1 MRRNYVAVMLGLALT
16 VSSISAF
23 ASEGTTEA
31 GTEVTTEAA
40 TEAASEASEKEATTT
55 VYGQVTEV
63 TSDSITITKGDLVGG
78 AADTENT
85 EDTTEAAADSEE
97 TTEAAADGTEGT
109 TEAVA
114 DGTEDTTE
122 AATEASTEA
131 DAKESLA
138 LELSTEAATYKFAPD
153 AVITELASTEDITAE
168 DAAEAEATTE
178 SATEAST
185 EAATEAGTEAVI
197 GEADETTGV
206 EVAEESSEAADD
218 KIEIT
223 TDDILAGDIVA
234 LEVNADGEVTSL
246 TILAYG
252 TGSYVDTTEAETDL
266 AEEALLGD
274 EASTE
279 AVTEEFPTWFIWVN
293 NTPDLKKHCV
303 TMYYTVL
310 FAAFT
315 RLSFYYASV
324 LFSSMNF
331 PKIANP

>member
-109 TEAVA
+109 TEAAA

-131 DAKESLA
+131 DAKESLT

-279 AVTEEFPTWFIWVN
+279 AVTE
-293 NTPDLKKHCV
+293 
-303 TMYYTVL
+303 
-310 FAAFT
+310 
-315 RLSFYYASV
+315 
-324 LFSSMNF
+324 
-331 PKIANP
+331 

>member
-1 MRRNYVAVMLGLALT
+1 MLGLALT

-63 TSDSITITKGDLVGG
+63 TSDSITITKGDLVGE
-78 AADTENT
+78 AADTDNT

-109 TEAVA
+109 TEAAA

-122 AATEASTEA
+122 AVTEASTEA
-131 DAKESLA
+131 DAKESLT

-168 DAAEAEATTE
+168 DAADAEATTE

-279 AVTEEFPTWFIWVN
+279 AVTE
-293 NTPDLKKHCV
+293 
-303 TMYYTVL
+303 
-310 FAAFT
+310 
-315 RLSFYYASV
+315 
-324 LFSSMNF
+324 
-331 PKIANP
+331 

>member
-63 TSDSITITKGDLVGG
+63 TSDSITITKGDLVGE
-78 AADTENT
+78 AADTDNT

-109 TEAVA
+109 TEAAA

-122 AATEASTEA
+122 AVTEASTEA
-131 DAKESLA
+131 DAKESLT

-168 DAAEAEATTE
+168 DAADAEAATE
-178 SATEAST
+178 SAAEAST

-206 EVAEESSEAADD
+206 EVTEESSEAADD

-234 LEVNADGEVTSL
+234 LEVNADGEVISL

-279 AVTEEFPTWFIWVN
+279 AVTE
-293 NTPDLKKHCV
+293 
-303 TMYYTVL
+303 
-310 FAAFT
+310 
-315 RLSFYYASV
+315 
-324 LFSSMNF
+324 
-331 PKIANP
+331 

>member
-63 TSDSITITKGDLVGG
+63 TSDSITITKGDLVGE
-78 AADTENT
+78 AADTDNT

-109 TEAVA
+109 TEAAA

-122 AATEASTEA
+122 AVTEASTEA
-131 DAKESLA
+131 DAKESLT

-168 DAAEAEATTE
+168 DAADAEATTE
-178 SATEAST
+178 STAEAST

-206 EVAEESSEAADD
+206 EVTEESSEAADD

-279 AVTEEFPTWFIWVN
+279 AVTE
-293 NTPDLKKHCV
+293 
-303 TMYYTVL
+303 
-310 FAAFT
+310 
-315 RLSFYYASV
+315 
-324 LFSSMNF
+324 
-331 PKIANP
+331 

>member
-1 MRRNYVAVMLGLALT
+1 MLGLALT

-40 TEAASEASEKEATTT
+40 TETASEASEKEATTT

-97 TTEAAADGTEGT
+97 TTEAASEGTEGT
-109 TEAVA
+109 TEAAA

-131 DAKESLA
+131 DAKESLT

-246 TILAYG
+246 AILAYG

-279 AVTEEFPTWFIWVN
+279 AVTE
-293 NTPDLKKHCV
+293 
-303 TMYYTVL
+303 
-310 FAAFT
+310 
-315 RLSFYYASV
+315 
-324 LFSSMNF
+324 
-331 PKIANP
+331 

>member
-1 MRRNYVAVMLGLALT
+1 MLGLALT

-63 TSDSITITKGDLVGG
+63 TSDSITITKGDLVGE
-78 AADTENT
+78 AADTDNT

-109 TEAVA
+109 TEAAA

-122 AATEASTEA
+122 AVTEASTEA
-131 DAKESLA
+131 DAKESLT
-138 LELSTEAATYKFAPD
+138 LELSTEAATYKFVPD

-168 DAAEAEATTE
+168 DAADAEATTE
-178 SATEAST
+178 SAAEAST

-206 EVAEESSEAADD
+206 EVTEESSEAADD

-234 LEVNADGEVTSL
+234 LEVNADGEVISL

-279 AVTEEFPTWFIWVN
+279 AVTE
-293 NTPDLKKHCV
+293 
-303 TMYYTVL
+303 
-310 FAAFT
+310 
-315 RLSFYYASV
+315 
-324 LFSSMNF
+324 
-331 PKIANP
+331 

>member
-40 TEAASEASEKEATTT
+40 TEAASEVSEKEATTT

-63 TSDSITITKGDLVGG
+63 TSDSITITKGDLVGE
-78 AADTENT
+78 AADTDNT
-85 EDTTEAAADSEE
+85 VDTTEAAADSEE
-97 TTEAAADGTEGT
+97 TTEAVADGTEGT
-109 TEAVA
+109 TEAAA

-122 AATEASTEA
+122 AVTEASTEA
-131 DAKESLA
+131 DAKESLT

-168 DAAEAEATTE
+168 DAADAEATTE
-178 SATEAST
+178 SAAEAST

-206 EVAEESSEAADD
+206 EVTEESSEAADD

-279 AVTEEFPTWFIWVN
+279 AVTE
-293 NTPDLKKHCV
+293 
-303 TMYYTVL
+303 
-310 FAAFT
+310 
-315 RLSFYYASV
+315 
-324 LFSSMNF
+324 
-331 PKIANP
+331 

>member
-109 TEAVA
+109 TEAAA

-131 DAKESLA
+131 DAKESLT

-246 TILAYG
+246 AILAYG

-266 AEEALLGD
+266 AKEALLGD

-279 AVTEEFPTWFIWVN
+279 AVTE
-293 NTPDLKKHCV
+293 
-303 TMYYTVL
+303 
-310 FAAFT
+310 
-315 RLSFYYASV
+315 
-324 LFSSMNF
+324 
-331 PKIANP
+331 

>member
-16 VSSISAF
+16 VSSVSAF

-63 TSDSITITKGDLVGG
+63 TSDSITITKGDLVGE

-109 TEAVA
+109 TEAAA

-131 DAKESLA
+131 DAKESLT

-246 TILAYG
+246 AILAYG

-279 AVTEEFPTWFIWVN
+279 AVTE
-293 NTPDLKKHCV
+293 
-303 TMYYTVL
+303 
-310 FAAFT
+310 
-315 RLSFYYASV
+315 
-324 LFSSMNF
+324 
-331 PKIANP
+331 

>member
-109 TEAVA
+109 TEAAA

-122 AATEASTEA
+122 AATEASTET
-131 DAKESLA
+131 DAKESLT

-178 SATEAST
+178 SATEEST

-279 AVTEEFPTWFIWVN
+279 AVTE
-293 NTPDLKKHCV
+293 
-303 TMYYTVL
+303 
-310 FAAFT
+310 
-315 RLSFYYASV
+315 
-324 LFSSMNF
+324 
-331 PKIANP
+331 

>member
-1 MRRNYVAVMLGLALT
+1 MLGLALT

-63 TSDSITITKGDLVGG
+63 TSDSITITKGDLVGE

-109 TEAVA
+109 TEAAA
-114 DGTEDTTE
+114 DGTENTTE
-122 AATEASTEA
+122 AATEA
-131 DAKESLA
+131 DAKESLT

-246 TILAYG
+246 AILAYG

-279 AVTEEFPTWFIWVN
+279 AVTE
-293 NTPDLKKHCV
+293 
-303 TMYYTVL
+303 
-310 FAAFT
+310 
-315 RLSFYYASV
+315 
-324 LFSSMNF
+324 
-331 PKIANP
+331 

>member
-63 TSDSITITKGDLVGG
+63 TSDSITITKGDLVGE
-78 AADTENT
+78 AADTDNT

-109 TEAVA
+109 TEAAA

-122 AATEASTEA
+122 AVTEASTEA
-131 DAKESLA
+131 DAKESLT

-168 DAAEAEATTE
+168 DAADAEATTE

-206 EVAEESSEAADD
+206 EVTEESSEAADD

-234 LEVNADGEVTSL
+234 LEVNADGEVISL

-279 AVTEEFPTWFIWVN
+279 AVTE
-293 NTPDLKKHCV
+293 
-303 TMYYTVL
+303 
-310 FAAFT
+310 
-315 RLSFYYASV
+315 
-324 LFSSMNF
+324 
-331 PKIANP
+331 

>member
-23 ASEGTTEA
+23 ASEETTEA

-63 TSDSITITKGDLVGG
+63 TSDSITITKGDLVGE
-78 AADTENT
+78 AADTDNT

-109 TEAVA
+109 TEAAA

-122 AATEASTEA
+122 AVTEASTEA
-131 DAKESLA
+131 DAKESLT

-168 DAAEAEATTE
+168 DAADAEATTG
-178 SATEAST
+178 SAAEAST

-206 EVAEESSEAADD
+206 EVTEESSEAADD

-234 LEVNADGEVTSL
+234 LEVNADGEVISL

-279 AVTEEFPTWFIWVN
+279 AVTE
-293 NTPDLKKHCV
+293 
-303 TMYYTVL
+303 
-310 FAAFT
+310 
-315 RLSFYYASV
+315 
-324 LFSSMNF
+324 
-331 PKIANP
+331 

>member
-1 MRRNYVAVMLGLALT
+1 MG
-16 VSSISAF
+16 
-23 ASEGTTEA
+23 E
-31 GTEVTTEAA
+31 
-40 TEAASEASEKEATTT
+40 
-55 VYGQVTEV
+55 
-63 TSDSITITKGDLVGG
+63 

-85 EDTTEAAADSEE
+85 EDTTEAAAGSEE

-109 TEAVA
+109 TEAAA

-122 AATEASTEA
+122 AATEA
-131 DAKESLA
+131 DAKESLT

-185 EAATEAGTEAVI
+185 EAATEAGTEAVT

-279 AVTEEFPTWFIWVN
+279 AVTE
-293 NTPDLKKHCV
+293 
-303 TMYYTVL
+303 
-310 FAAFT
+310 
-315 RLSFYYASV
+315 
-324 LFSSMNF
+324 
-331 PKIANP
+331 

>member
-63 TSDSITITKGDLVGG
+63 TSDSITITKGDLVGE
-78 AADTENT
+78 AADTDNT

-109 TEAVA
+109 TEAAA

-122 AATEASTEA
+122 AVTEASTEA
-131 DAKESLA
+131 DAKESLT

-168 DAAEAEATTE
+168 DAADAEATTE
-178 SATEAST
+178 SAAEAST

-206 EVAEESSEAADD
+206 EVTEESSEVADD

-279 AVTEEFPTWFIWVN
+279 AVTE
-293 NTPDLKKHCV
+293 
-303 TMYYTVL
+303 
-310 FAAFT
+310 
-315 RLSFYYASV
+315 
-324 LFSSMNF
+324 
-331 PKIANP
+331 

>member
-97 TTEAAADGTEGT
+97 TTEAA
-109 TEAVA
+109 
-114 DGTEDTTE
+114 
-122 AATEASTEA
+122 TEASTET
-131 DAKESLA
+131 DAKESLT

-178 SATEAST
+178 SATEESTEAAT

-279 AVTEEFPTWFIWVN
+279 AVTE
-293 NTPDLKKHCV
+293 
-303 TMYYTVL
+303 
-310 FAAFT
+310 
-315 RLSFYYASV
+315 
-324 LFSSMNF
+324 
-331 PKIANP
+331 

>member
-63 TSDSITITKGDLVGG
+63 TSDSITITKGDLVGE
-78 AADTENT
+78 AADTDNT

-109 TEAVA
+109 TEAAA

-122 AATEASTEA
+122 AVTEASTEA
-131 DAKESLA
+131 DAKESLT

-168 DAAEAEATTE
+168 DAADAEATTG
-178 SATEAST
+178 SAAEAST

-206 EVAEESSEAADD
+206 EVTEESSEAADD

-279 AVTEEFPTWFIWVN
+279 AVTE
-293 NTPDLKKHCV
+293 
-303 TMYYTVL
+303 
-310 FAAFT
+310 
-315 RLSFYYASV
+315 
-324 LFSSMNF
+324 
-331 PKIANP
+331 

>member
-109 TEAVA
+109 TEAAA

-122 AATEASTEA
+122 AATEA
-131 DAKESLA
+131 DAKESLT

-153 AVITELASTEDITAE
+153 AVITELASTEDVTAE

-185 EAATEAGTEAVI
+185 EAATEAGTEAVT

-279 AVTEEFPTWFIWVN
+279 AVTE
-293 NTPDLKKHCV
+293 
-303 TMYYTVL
+303 
-310 FAAFT
+310 
-315 RLSFYYASV
+315 
-324 LFSSMNF
+324 
-331 PKIANP
+331 

>member
-16 VSSISAF
+16 VSSVSAF

-63 TSDSITITKGDLVGG
+63 TSDSITITKGDLVGE

-85 EDTTEAAADSEE
+85 EDTTEAAAGSEE

-109 TEAVA
+109 TEAAA

-122 AATEASTEA
+122 AATEA
-131 DAKESLA
+131 DAKESLT

-185 EAATEAGTEAVI
+185 EAATEAGTEAVT

-279 AVTEEFPTWFIWVN
+279 AVTE
-293 NTPDLKKHCV
+293 
-303 TMYYTVL
+303 
-310 FAAFT
+310 
-315 RLSFYYASV
+315 
-324 LFSSMNF
+324 
-331 PKIANP
+331 

>member
-63 TSDSITITKGDLVGG
+63 TSDSITITKGDLVGE
-78 AADTENT
+78 AADTDNT

-109 TEAVA
+109 TEAAA

-122 AATEASTEA
+122 AVTEASTEA
-131 DAKESLA
+131 DAKESLT

-168 DAAEAEATTE
+168 DAADAEATTG
-178 SATEAST
+178 SAAEAST

-206 EVAEESSEAADD
+206 EVTEESSEAADD

-234 LEVNADGEVTSL
+234 LEVNADGEVISL

-279 AVTEEFPTWFIWVN
+279 AVTE
-293 NTPDLKKHCV
+293 
-303 TMYYTVL
+303 
-310 FAAFT
+310 
-315 RLSFYYASV
+315 
-324 LFSSMNF
+324 
-331 PKIANP
+331 

>member
-16 VSSISAF
+16 VSSVSAF

-63 TSDSITITKGDLVGG
+63 TSDSITITKGDLVGE

-109 TEAVA
+109 TEAAA

-122 AATEASTEA
+122 AATEA
-131 DAKESLA
+131 DAKESLT

-153 AVITELASTEDITAE
+153 AVITELASTEDVTAE

-185 EAATEAGTEAVI
+185 EAATEAETEAVT

-279 AVTEEFPTWFIWVN
+279 AVTE
-293 NTPDLKKHCV
+293 
-303 TMYYTVL
+303 
-310 FAAFT
+310 
-315 RLSFYYASV
+315 
-324 LFSSMNF
+324 
-331 PKIANP
+331 

>member
-40 TEAASEASEKEATTT
+40 TEAASEVSEKEATTT

-63 TSDSITITKGDLVGG
+63 TSDSITITKGDLVGE
-78 AADTENT
+78 AADTDNT

-109 TEAVA
+109 TEAAA

-122 AATEASTEA
+122 AVTEASTEA
-131 DAKESLA
+131 DAKESLT

-168 DAAEAEATTE
+168 DAADAEATTE
-178 SATEAST
+178 SAAEAST

-206 EVAEESSEAADD
+206 EVTEESSEAADD

-279 AVTEEFPTWFIWVN
+279 AVTE
-293 NTPDLKKHCV
+293 
-303 TMYYTVL
+303 
-310 FAAFT
+310 
-315 RLSFYYASV
+315 
-324 LFSSMNF
+324 
-331 PKIANP
+331 

>member
-63 TSDSITITKGDLVGG
+63 TSDSITITKGDLVGE
-78 AADTENT
+78 AADTDNT

-97 TTEAAADGTEGT
+97 TTEAAADGTEDT
-109 TEAVA
+109 TEAV
-114 DGTEDTTE
+114 
-122 AATEASTEA
+122 TEASTEA
-131 DAKESLA
+131 DAKESLT

-168 DAAEAEATTE
+168 DAADAEATTE
-178 SATEAST
+178 SAAEAST

-206 EVAEESSEAADD
+206 EVTEESSEAADD

-234 LEVNADGEVTSL
+234 LEVNADGEVISL

-279 AVTEEFPTWFIWVN
+279 AVTE
-293 NTPDLKKHCV
+293 
-303 TMYYTVL
+303 
-310 FAAFT
+310 
-315 RLSFYYASV
+315 
-324 LFSSMNF
+324 
-331 PKIANP
+331 

>member
-40 TEAASEASEKEATTT
+40 TETASEASEKEATTT

-109 TEAVA
+109 TEAAA

-131 DAKESLA
+131 DAKESLT

-279 AVTEEFPTWFIWVN
+279 AVTE
-293 NTPDLKKHCV
+293 
-303 TMYYTVL
+303 
-310 FAAFT
+310 
-315 RLSFYYASV
+315 
-324 LFSSMNF
+324 
-331 PKIANP
+331 

>member
-63 TSDSITITKGDLVGG
+63 TSDSITITKGDLVGE
-78 AADTENT
+78 AADTDNT

-109 TEAVA
+109 TEAAA

-122 AATEASTEA
+122 AVTEA
-131 DAKESLA
+131 DTKESLT

-168 DAAEAEATTE
+168 DAADAEATTE

-206 EVAEESSEAADD
+206 EVTEESSEAADD

-234 LEVNADGEVTSL
+234 LEVNADGEVISL

-279 AVTEEFPTWFIWVN
+279 AVTE
-293 NTPDLKKHCV
+293 
-303 TMYYTVL
+303 
-310 FAAFT
+310 
-315 RLSFYYASV
+315 
-324 LFSSMNF
+324 
-331 PKIANP
+331 

>member
-63 TSDSITITKGDLVGG
+63 TSDSITITKGDLVGE
-78 AADTENT
+78 AADTDNT

-97 TTEAAADGTEGT
+97 TTEAVADGTEGT
-109 TEAVA
+109 TEAAA

-122 AATEASTEA
+122 AVTEASTEA
-131 DAKESLA
+131 DAKESLT

-168 DAAEAEATTE
+168 DAADAEATTE

-206 EVAEESSEAADD
+206 EVTEESSEAADD

-279 AVTEEFPTWFIWVN
+279 AVTE
-293 NTPDLKKHCV
+293 
-303 TMYYTVL
+303 
-310 FAAFT
+310 
-315 RLSFYYASV
+315 
-324 LFSSMNF
+324 
-331 PKIANP
+331 

>member
-1 MRRNYVAVMLGLALT
+1 MLGLALT

-40 TEAASEASEKEATTT
+40 TETASEASEKEATTT

-97 TTEAAADGTEGT
+97 TTEAASEGTEGT
-109 TEAVA
+109 TEAAA

-122 AATEASTEA
+122 AATEA
-131 DAKESLA
+131 DAKESLT

-153 AVITELASTEDITAE
+153 AVITELASTEDVTAE

-185 EAATEAGTEAVI
+185 EAATEAETEAVT

-279 AVTEEFPTWFIWVN
+279 AVTE
-293 NTPDLKKHCV
+293 
-303 TMYYTVL
+303 
-310 FAAFT
+310 
-315 RLSFYYASV
+315 
-324 LFSSMNF
+324 
-331 PKIANP
+331 

>member
-63 TSDSITITKGDLVGG
+63 TSDSITITKGDLVGE
-78 AADTENT
+78 AADTDNT

-109 TEAVA
+109 TEAAA

-122 AATEASTEA
+122 AVTEASTEA
-131 DAKESLA
+131 DAKESLT

-168 DAAEAEATTE
+168 DAADAEATTE

-206 EVAEESSEAADD
+206 EVTEESSEAADD

-279 AVTEEFPTWFIWVN
+279 AVTE
-293 NTPDLKKHCV
+293 
-303 TMYYTVL
+303 
-310 FAAFT
+310 
-315 RLSFYYASV
+315 
-324 LFSSMNF
+324 
-331 PKIANP
+331 

>member
-109 TEAVA
+109 TEAAA

-122 AATEASTEA
+122 AATEASTET
-131 DAKESLA
+131 DAKESLT

-178 SATEAST
+178 SATEESTEAAT

-274 EASTE
+274 KASTE
-279 AVTEEFPTWFIWVN
+279 AVTE
-293 NTPDLKKHCV
+293 
-303 TMYYTVL
+303 
-310 FAAFT
+310 
-315 RLSFYYASV
+315 
-324 LFSSMNF
+324 
-331 PKIANP
+331 

>member
-63 TSDSITITKGDLVGG
+63 TSDSITITKGDLVGE
-78 AADTENT
+78 ATDTDNT

-109 TEAVA
+109 TEAAA

-122 AATEASTEA
+122 AVTEASTEA
-131 DAKESLA
+131 DAKESLT

-168 DAAEAEATTE
+168 DAADAEATTE
-178 SATEAST
+178 SAAEAST

-206 EVAEESSEAADD
+206 EVTEESSEAADD

-279 AVTEEFPTWFIWVN
+279 AVTE
-293 NTPDLKKHCV
+293 
-303 TMYYTVL
+303 
-310 FAAFT
+310 
-315 RLSFYYASV
+315 
-324 LFSSMNF
+324 
-331 PKIANP
+331 

>member
-63 TSDSITITKGDLVGG
+63 TSDSITITKGDLVGE
-78 AADTENT
+78 AADTDNT
-85 EDTTEAAADSEE
+85 VDTTEAAADSEE
-97 TTEAAADGTEGT
+97 TTEAVADGTEGT
-109 TEAVA
+109 TEAAA

-122 AATEASTEA
+122 AVTEASTEA
-131 DAKESLA
+131 DAKESLT

-168 DAAEAEATTE
+168 DAADAEATTE
-178 SATEAST
+178 SAAEAST

-206 EVAEESSEAADD
+206 EVTEESSEAADD

-279 AVTEEFPTWFIWVN
+279 AVTE
-293 NTPDLKKHCV
+293 
-303 TMYYTVL
+303 
-310 FAAFT
+310 
-315 RLSFYYASV
+315 
-324 LFSSMNF
+324 
-331 PKIANP
+331 

>member
-40 TEAASEASEKEATTT
+40 TETVSEASEKEATTT

-109 TEAVA
+109 TEAAA

-131 DAKESLA
+131 DAKESLT

-197 GEADETTGV
+197 GEADERTGV

-279 AVTEEFPTWFIWVN
+279 AVTE
-293 NTPDLKKHCV
+293 
-303 TMYYTVL
+303 
-310 FAAFT
+310 
-315 RLSFYYASV
+315 
-324 LFSSMNF
+324 
-331 PKIANP
+331 